1 MSSKKK
7 LTSDAGA
14 SEESSPKKKLTADS
28 GETAPSA
35 PGKRLTG
42 HEKEGE
48 GPPPPS
54 PPSSPAVE
62 DPLGDNLRER
72 IISATKQGG
81 LRKIP
86 ENFEDTDGDWV
97 ISKSNDDP
105 FKCLYLDY
113 QQYRNITVEMV
124 ERHYQL
130 IDHFWTQK
138 IDAMNTGANR
148 VKIISKYAG
157 SEGNERTLRK
167 YRDLLRQAF
176 QRLTQ
181 PNGVE
186 ICYNQIL
193 EKRQK
198 MILSV
203 VDPIFQLALNDKT
216 LEPAE
221 EVHIKNICR
230 AQTDLSED
238 EIDELI
244 EEYIQKTGSKRGE
257 GGGGIRESERLFF
270 HQIKKK
276 MQGKQ
281 LSQEDEEDL
290 LGDIEVYNITEDRY
304 ETLVLKS
311 LYEINGSE
319 REKSVAQDKQNF
331 RSFYYDLLKDFSLTE
346 NGELPEAARKKLF
359 ERDNSETDF
368 FPLSQESRQTIVQ
381 ETVRQYNKD
390 LEHEKAAFFK
400 NALAALDQHDG
411 HSAVKEMLLADPQ
424 YRLLLPGMRQEQ
436 IARAISQIIET
447 QSQQFIAAARTYFQ
461 IQHWHLDDK
470 QIETFIGVPNQL
482 EHSRSLRYDW
492 LEKVRRQ
499 ALFEE
504 TKNWALEQYHLEI
517 KLMNEQV
524 KKALQKY
531 IHGLPLA
538 EQDKI
543 ERDASFYLA
552 HAERRNIIKTL
563 EAPHRANAVK
573 LMTESVKKALVFHT
587 LIPEVE
593 ATLLQQGETE
603 LLLSEAKNQH
613 STPVQTA
620 REIIDSLRT
629 PFEKVMGEKVQEIAK
644 SRRMEARLVEA
655 FNLKYSAY
663 ISRKDVDL
671 FIKSFNPRTADE
683 HKTVNRFFEQFAN
696 QAQLYIVPHDNRKDF
711 EKLLEKSMA
720 QTSDRYKL
728 GLKRWLT
735 RGYENDMVKV
745 GAAYG
750 VDEATV
756 KARLSAIRENYSRWT
771 LPDWTR
777 LAAGFLIITA
787 AFVLLR
793 TLIALTGYWDW
804 IFINGP
810 VEFFDLNTLI
820 SYLNLDRA
828 RDISQSG
835 WWVLAA
841 IIFILIGGMA
851 IDD

>member
-7 LTSDAGA
+7 LTSESGA
-14 SEESSPKKKLTADS
+14 SEESAGPKKKLTAES
-28 GETAPSA
+28 GESAAPST
-35 PGKRLTG
+35 PGKRLPG
-42 HEKEGE
+42 QEREGE
-48 GPPPPS
+48 GPPPP
-54 PPSSPAVE
+54 PPPASPAFE
-62 DPLGDNLRER
+62 DPPGDNLRER
-72 IISATKQGG
+72 IINATRQGG

-86 ENFEDTDGDWV
+86 ENFEDSDGDWV

-138 IDAMNTGANR
+138 IDTMNTGANR
-148 VKIISKYAG
+148 AKILNKYTD
-157 SEGNERTLRK
+157 EGNERTLRK
-167 YRDLLRQAF
+167 YRELLRQAF
-176 QRLTQ
+176 ERLTR
-181 PNGVE
+181 PNGIE

-193 EKRQK
+193 EARQQN
-198 MILSV
+198 ILSV
-203 VDPIFQLALNDKT
+203 VEPSFQVALTGNI
-216 LEPAE
+216 LEPAKE
-221 EVHIKNICR
+221 QYFKNVCR
-230 AQTDLSED
+230 AQTDLSDD

-244 EEYIQKTGSKRGE
+244 DEFLQKTGSKRGE
-257 GGGGIRESERLFF
+257 GGGDVRESERLFF

-276 MQGKQ
+276 IQDQ
-281 LSQEDEEDL
+281 WLSLAEEEDL
-290 LGDIEVYNITEDRY
+290 LGDISVYKITKDRF
-304 ETLVLKS
+304 EALVLKS
-311 LYEINGSE
+311 LYENSSE
-319 REKSVAQDKQNF
+319 REKTIAQDKQNF
-331 RSFYYDLLKDFSLTE
+331 RAFYYDLLKDFALTE
-346 NGELPEAARKKLF
+346 SGELPEAARQKLF
-359 ERDNSETDF
+359 ERDTSEKDF
-368 FPLSQESRQTIVQ
+368 FPLSHETRQTIIH
-381 ETVRQYNKD
+381 ETLRQYHKD

-411 HSAVKEMLLADPQ
+411 HSAAKQKLLADPQ
-424 YRLLLPGMRQEQ
+424 YRLLLPAMRQEQ
-436 IARAISQIIET
+436 INRAIEQIIEG
-447 QSQQFIAAARTYFQ
+447 QSQQYIAAARTYFQ
-461 IQHWHLDDK
+461 IHHWHLDDK
-470 QIETFIGVPNQL
+470 QVETFIGVPNQV
-482 EHSRSLRYDW
+482 EHARSLRYDW
-492 LEKVRRQ
+492 LEKVRRA

-504 TKNWALEQYHLEI
+504 TQKWALEQYHLEI
-517 KLMNEQV
+517 TLMNEQV
-524 KKALQKY
+524 KQALQKY

-573 LMTESVKKALVFHT
+573 LMTEMVKKALVFHT

-593 ATLLQQGETE
+593 AGLLQQGEGE
-603 LLLSEAKNQH
+603 LLLSAAKNQH

-620 REIIDSLRT
+620 KEIIESLRT
-629 PFEKVMGEKVQEIAK
+629 PFDKVMGEKVQEIAK

-655 FNLKYSAY
+655 FNLQYSAY
-663 ISRKDVDL
+663 ISRKDVDN
-671 FIKSFNPRTADE
+671 FVTSFKPATAE
-683 HKTVNRFFEQFAN
+683 ERKTVNRFFEQFAG

-720 QTSDRYKL
+720 QTSDHYKL

-735 RGYENDMVKV
+735 RGYESDMVKV

-750 VDEATV
+750 VDEDTV
-756 KARLSAIRENYSRWT
+756 KTRLDAIRENYRGWT

-777 LAAGFLIITA
+777 LAGGFLIIAA

-820 SYLNLDRA
+820 SYLDLDRA

-835 WWVLAA
+835 WWILAA
-841 IIFILIGGMA
+841 VVFIGIGAML